1 MFHYHFL
8 SQILVVNYITT
19 VTVANSFAKF
29 MTFIDYF
36 TIVTAS
42 LYEKLYA
49 ICYHLH
55 NLKTLKTEEY
65 YL

>member
-1 MFHYHFL
+1 
-8 SQILVVNYITT
+8 
-19 VTVANSFAKF
+19 